1 MPTGQ
6 IEPLVQNPQ
15 ISIDEIASNA
25 SGASSQAL
33 DDIDDECDREESD
46 LTETLIESHYYEM
59 MIEAANFL
67 KRNKITHGI

>member
-46 LTETLIESHYYEM
+46 LTENLIESHYYEM

-67 KRNKITHGI
+67 KMNKITHEI